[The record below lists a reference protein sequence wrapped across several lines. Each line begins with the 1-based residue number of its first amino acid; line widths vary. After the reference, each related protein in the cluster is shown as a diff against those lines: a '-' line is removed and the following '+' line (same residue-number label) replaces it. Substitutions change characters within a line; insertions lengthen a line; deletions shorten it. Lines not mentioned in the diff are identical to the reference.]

1 MAAEPGTDLAQ
12 LVALLGAG
20 VVAVPIFKKLGL
32 GAVLGYLCAGLVIGP
47 FGFGL
52 FTDPQAILHV
62 AELGVVMFLF
72 VIGLEM
78 RPSRLWGLRR
88 EIFGLGLAQVVLCGA
103 ILMGAGVLVGLPP
116 IVAFVA
122 GMGFVLTSTATVMQL
137 LDERGETTSPAGQR
151 IVSIL
156 LLEDLAIVP
165 LLAVV
170 ALFGNDPGAAHE
182 SRWVAIA
189 TAAGVV
195 AALLAAGRW
204 LLNPMFRILAR
215 ANAREVMTA
224 AALLV
229 VLGAAY
235 VMQLGGLSM
244 ALGAFL
250 AGVLLSESSFRH
262 QLEADIEPF
271 RGILLGLFFLGV
283 GMSLNLSVIAAQW
296 PLILGAVIG
305 YMVLKGV
312 GIFAVAR
319 LFKASSREALTRTAM
334 MAQGGEFAFVLYAAA
349 TSAGILDGNANAV
362 LTATVIISMA
372 LTPLVVA
379 AIRLIP
385 EPKPSLDGLDVAD
398 GLEASVLMIG
408 FGRFGQIA
416 AQFLLSEGIDVTAID
431 SDPDMVRSAARF
443 GFKVYYGDGARLD
456 VLRAAGIGS
465 ARLVVVCT
473 DKRENTD
480 RIVELIRSEYPLTTL
495 YVRSYDRQHTLKLRA
510 QGVDFEMRET
520 FESAFAFGMK
530 SLEELGYDAE
540 RIAEI
545 SEDLRARE
553 ANRLAIQMA
562 GGRISYTDA
571 ITGKLKP
578 EPLTVPKRQAKAL
591 NEEAKQATAEA
602 AE

>member
-1 MAAEPGTDLAQ
+1 
-12 LVALLGAG
+12 
-20 VVAVPIFKKLGL
+20 
-32 GAVLGYLCAGLVIGP
+32 
-47 FGFGL
+47 
-52 FTDPQAILHV
+52 
-62 AELGVVMFLF
+62 
-72 VIGLEM
+72 
-78 RPSRLWGLRR
+78 
-88 EIFGLGLAQVVLCGA
+88 
-103 ILMGAGVLVGLPP
+103 
-116 IVAFVA
+116 
-122 GMGFVLTSTATVMQL
+122 
-137 LDERGETTSPAGQR
+137 
-151 IVSIL
+151 
-156 LLEDLAIVP
+156 
-165 LLAVV
+165 
-170 ALFGNDPGAAHE
+170 
-182 SRWVAIA
+182 
-189 TAAGVV
+189 
-195 AALLAAGRW
+195 
-204 LLNPMFRILAR
+204 
-215 ANAREVMTA
+215 
-224 AALLV
+224 
-229 VLGAAY
+229 
-235 VMQLGGLSM
+235 
-244 ALGAFL
+244 
-250 AGVLLSESSFRH
+250 
-262 QLEADIEPF
+262 
-271 RGILLGLFFLGV
+271 
-283 GMSLNLSVIAAQW
+283 MSLNLSVIAAQW

-312 GIFAVAR
+312 GIFVVAR

-379 AIRLIP
+379 ANRLIP

-443 GFKVYYGDGARLD
+443 GFKVYYGDGTRLD